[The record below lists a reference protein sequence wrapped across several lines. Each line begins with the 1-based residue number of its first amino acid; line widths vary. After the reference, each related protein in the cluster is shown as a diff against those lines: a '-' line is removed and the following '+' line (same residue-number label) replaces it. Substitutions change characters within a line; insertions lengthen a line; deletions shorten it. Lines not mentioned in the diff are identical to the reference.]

1 MKPDQQSLSWKNVI
15 KIAGVWIS
23 YCIGSGFATGQDMMQ
38 YFVAYG
44 TKGFIGIFIGIA
56 IHIYVTTSY
65 MSLGKDREFEN
76 PMSVFD
82 YFCGRYLGKI
92 VAALTVVYALFGPS
106 VMVSGFGAT
115 ISQLTGVSA
124 TVGSIIMG
132 VVVTATVLLGLQKMA
147 DIIGTIGPVLIIVSL
162 VTGGLYLIGNWE
174 RIKSG
179 AMQAEEMELLSI
191 GDNWFM
197 GGVYFATWA
206 PLMAAPFLTTTAKTI
221 NTKKEGIVGMIVG
234 NLGYLLACFI
244 MVAAFFCDIGG
255 VSKVQIPTLYLA
267 QQMSPFLTVAFIGV
281 IILGIYSSAVP
292 GMFTFVSTFAKEKTK
307 RYYIISICTGFFITI
322 VTMLIPFDALMN
334 LLFSVY
340 GALGLP
346 FIFLIAFQ
354 QIRGKVMKSKGA
366 ESESK

>member
-1 MKPDQQSLSWKNVI
+1 MKSNQESFSLKNTI

-44 TKGFIGIFIGIA
+44 MKGFISIFIGIA

-76 PMSVFD
+76 PMNVFD

-106 VMVSGFGAT
+106 VMISGFGAT
-115 ISQLTGVSA
+115 ISQLVGVSA

-162 VTGGLYLIGNWE
+162 LTGGLYLIGNWE
-174 RIKSG
+174 KLKAG
-179 AMQAEEMELLSI
+179 AVAAEDMELLSI
-191 GDNWFM
+191 GNNWFM

-221 NTKKEGIVGMIVG
+221 NTKKEGIIGMIAG
-234 NLGYLLACFI
+234 NIGYLLACFI
-244 MVAAFFCDIGG
+244 MVAAFFCDIDG
-255 VSKVQIPTLYLA
+255 VSQVLVPTLYLA
-267 QQMSPFLTVAFIGV
+267 QQMSPFLTVTFIGV

-307 RYYIISICTGFFITI
+307 RYYIIAIATGIFVTI
-322 VTMLIPFDALMN
+322 VTMLIPFDALTN

-354 QIRGKVMKSKGA
+354 QIRGRVMKKKCV
-366 ESESK
+366 ETQK